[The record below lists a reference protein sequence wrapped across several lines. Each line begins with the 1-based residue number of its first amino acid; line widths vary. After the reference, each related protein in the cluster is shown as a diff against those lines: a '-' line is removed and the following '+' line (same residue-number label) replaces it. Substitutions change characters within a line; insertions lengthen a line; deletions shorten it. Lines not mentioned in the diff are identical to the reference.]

1 MKIRKPCKTLMVEFV
16 YGAEEFLSYV
26 ANIARDTTDPGNW
39 VHNFQPEWCQID
51 FSQNQMALILLV
63 ENMTTRWRYLHWLQ
77 SWPPDSAT
85 CIANTVY
92 WFQSWLP
99 GCIICIVTLP
109 FCLGLPYWHH
119 QLVLSCNSHQPESHQ
134 LSQHLVCYWQTD
146 IRTRKP
152 DPRDTWVR

>member
-1 MKIRKPCKTLMVEFV
+1 
-16 YGAEEFLSYV
+16 
-26 ANIARDTTDPGNW
+26 
-39 VHNFQPEWCQID
+39 
-51 FSQNQMALILLV
+51 MALILLV
-63 ENMTTRWRYLHWLQ
+63 ENMTTRWRYLRWSQ

-134 LSQHLVCYWQTD
+134 LGTPVCTNIDEFLEKFQTAFEPPPSFSENHVANLYQFHAQKALFKGPKSA
-146 IRTRKP
+146 T
-152 DPRDTWVR
+152 